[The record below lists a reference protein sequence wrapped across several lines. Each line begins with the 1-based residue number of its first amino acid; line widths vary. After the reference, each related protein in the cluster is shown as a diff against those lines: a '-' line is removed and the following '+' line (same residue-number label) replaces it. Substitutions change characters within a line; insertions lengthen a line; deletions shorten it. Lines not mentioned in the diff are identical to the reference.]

1 MVSQGIIINPRGC
14 NASGKTTVTR
24 QYIKHFQEAHLEQ
37 INGAWVTKCSDE
49 VFVLGRYDKKN
60 GGCDGYSGREQVI
73 STIRTIIDAYGPSV
87 IVYEGMLYS
96 TSAKLAQDIE
106 RMFSPLGYHY
116 QGIYLYRKF
125 SSIIQLLEA
134 RNGGADYNIASI
146 NNTYRANEN
155 AYRAVKKAGLNIARV
170 NADNFT
176 LEEMGEIIP
185 SFIPLPD

>member
-24 QYIKHFQEAHLEQ
+24 GYIEHFPKAHLEQ

-73 STIRTIIDAYGPSV
+73 ETISAIIDLCSPSV

-96 TSAKLAQDIE
+96 TFSKIAIDIDK
-106 RMFSPLGYHY
+106 RFRPFGYRY

-125 SSIIQLLEA
+125 SSIIRLLET
-134 RNGGADYNIASI
+134 RNGGEEYNIANISSH
-146 NNTYRANEN
+146 YRSNEN
-155 AYRAVKKAGLNIARV
+155 AYKTLRGAGLNIAKI
-170 NADNFT
+170 NADEFT
-176 LEEMGEIIP
+176 LEEMREIIP
-185 SFIPLPD
+185 LFIPLPF

>member
-1 MVSQGIIINPRGC
+1 MVSEGIIINPRGC

-24 QYIKHFQEAHLEQ
+24 EYIKSFPEAHLEQ

-49 VFVLGRYDKKN
+49 VYVLGRYDKKN
-60 GGCDGYSGREQVI
+60 GGCDGYSGRDQVTG
-73 STIRTIIDAYGPSV
+73 TIRTIIDTYGPSV

-106 RMFSPLGYHY
+106 KMFGPLGYHY

-125 SSIIQLLEA
+125 SSIIRLLEE

-155 AYRAVKKAGLNIARV
+155 AYKAVKKAGLNIAKLD
-170 NADNFT
+170 ADKFT
-176 LEEMGEIIP
+176 LKEMGAIIP
-185 SFIPLPD
+185 SFLPLPY